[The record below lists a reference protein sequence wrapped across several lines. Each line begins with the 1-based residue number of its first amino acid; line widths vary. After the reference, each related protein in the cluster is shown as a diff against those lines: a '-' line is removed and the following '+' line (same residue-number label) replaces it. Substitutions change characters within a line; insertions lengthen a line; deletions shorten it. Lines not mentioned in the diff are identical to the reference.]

1 MNMNQ
6 KRKYGSSTIRKQG
19 TFSGWQKGGR
29 KSGKMTVG
37 QNRNL
42 RVMPRAA
49 AIPRRT
55 RRGI

>member
-6 KRKYGSSTIRKQG
+6 KRKYSGSAIRKQG

-29 KSGKMTVG
+29 KCEKMTVG

-42 RVMPRAA
+42 RVTPRTAV
-49 AIPRRT
+49 IPRRN